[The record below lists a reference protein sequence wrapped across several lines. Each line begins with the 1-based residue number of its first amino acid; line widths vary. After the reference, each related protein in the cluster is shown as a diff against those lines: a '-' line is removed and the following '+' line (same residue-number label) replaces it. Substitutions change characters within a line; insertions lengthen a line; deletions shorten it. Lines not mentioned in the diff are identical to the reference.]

1 MDVQERTT
9 SATDALALRAE
20 RDLFVSFAFAAA
32 DLLVRVG
39 SDGVISYCVGASRRM
54 FGADADELLGRRLF
68 SLVAPNDR
76 RLLQLAL
83 ANVTPGGRLG
93 FFDIRLLRTDG
104 EEVSA
109 GISGLRDARTDMLY
123 LALSLLNHANSGRAI
138 ENRDVKTGLH
148 RLSGFQTLASNRLR
162 IVRELGGETNLTLL
176 EVTGLDD
183 LAQALGPT
191 ASDAL
196 LGDLGAYLRQHSIGG
211 NAAGQIGPDRLG
223 LLHQPSVDPDEI
235 AQGLKALAAGVGGG
249 AVELDITRRT
259 MALDPGNL
267 SDADGDRAVSFAI
280 KLFAEKGARDFLVGS
295 VEDSLKLMLADA
307 VGRIGQF
314 RRTLAGKAFR
324 MVFQPIVALR
334 DRSLHHWEALA
345 RFPEGG
351 SPFETIRFAEGM
363 DLVDEFDLAVI
374 DLVLENLEDSA
385 NHGERHRVAV
395 NLSARTIASD
405 VFIAALDEI
414 LAQHGTVRGQI
425 LFEVTESS
433 QIADLEKAARV
444 LEHLRTGGHEICLDD
459 FGAGTSSFP
468 YLQALPIDY
477 VKIDGGYV
485 RKIASDTRQR
495 AIARGMV
502 RLCDDMGITTI
513 AEMIENEDQ
522 ATALEEL
529 GVKLGQGWLFGRPVE
544 RMRG

>member
-1 MDVQERTT
+1 MDGSERTN
-9 SATDALALRAE
+9 AEAEPHGLRAE

-32 DLLVRVG
+32 DLLMRVS
-39 SDGVISYCVGASRRM
+39 SDGVISYCIGASRRL
-54 FGADADELLGRRLF
+54 FGADGDALLGRRLF
-68 SLVAPNDR
+68 SLVEAGDR

-93 FFDIRLLRTDG
+93 FIDIRLLRADG
-104 EEVSA
+104 EEVNA
-109 GISGLRDARTDMLY
+109 GISGLRDSRTDVLY
-123 LALSLLNHANSGRAI
+123 LAMSLLNPANSERAI
-138 ENRDVKTGLH
+138 ENRDLKTGLH
-148 RLSGFQTLASNRLR
+148 RLSGFQALASNRLR
-162 IVRELGGETNLTLL
+162 IVRELGGETNLTLI
-176 EVTGLDD
+176 EVSGLDE
-183 LAQALGPT
+183 LAQTLGP
-191 ASDAL
+191 AVSDIL
-196 LGDLGAYLRQHSIGG
+196 LGDIGAYLRQHSIGG
-211 NAAGQIGPDRLG
+211 NAAGQLAPDRLG

-235 AQGLKALAAGVGGG
+235 VQGLTSLAAGVSRE
-249 AVELDITRRT
+249 AATLKVSHRT
-259 MALDPGNL
+259 MKLDPGKL
-267 SDADGDRAVSFAI
+267 SDADGDRAISFAI
-280 KLFAEKGARDFLVGS
+280 RHFAEKGARDFLVGS
-295 VEDSLKLMLADA
+295 VEDSLKLLLADA

-363 DLVDEFDLAVI
+363 DMVDEFDLAVI
-374 DLVLENLEDSA
+374 DLVMENLEDA
-385 NHGERHRVAV
+385 VRHGERHRVAV

-414 LAQHGTVRGQI
+414 LGQHGSVRGQM

-433 QIADLEKAARV
+433 QIADLDKAARV
-444 LEHLRTGGHEICLDD
+444 LEHLRSAGHEICLDD
-459 FGAGTSSFP
+459 FGAGASSFP

-485 RKIASDTRQR
+485 RRIASDTRQQT
-495 AIARGMV
+495 IARGMV
-502 RLCDDMGITTI
+502 RLCDDLGIKTI

-522 ATALEEL
+522 ATALEEM
-529 GVKLGQGWLFGRPVE
+529 GVKLGQGWLFGHPVE
-544 RMRG
+544 RMRS